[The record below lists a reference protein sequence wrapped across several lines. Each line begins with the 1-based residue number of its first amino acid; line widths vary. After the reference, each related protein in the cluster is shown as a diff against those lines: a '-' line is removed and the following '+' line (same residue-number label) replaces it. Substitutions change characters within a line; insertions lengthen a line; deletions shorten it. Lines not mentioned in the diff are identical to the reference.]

1 MFKPPTTLANEKVC
15 FVLVSKTQQLL
26 VEVNNLTIVTVKSLS
41 LLIGMLHDRLSRQ
54 VVLFTDNLDKRI
66 LKFKEY
72 ELAAILP
79 MNELHSLV
87 PSDLFMHLRKN

>member
-15 FVLVSKTQQLL
+15 FVLVNKTQQLL

-54 VVLFTDNLDKRI
+54 VVLFTDDIDKRI
-66 LKFKEY
+66 NKFKEY
-72 ELAAILP
+72 ELAEILP
-79 MNELHSLV
+79 IDELHSLE
-87 PSDLFMHLRKN
+87 PSYLLKLLRKN